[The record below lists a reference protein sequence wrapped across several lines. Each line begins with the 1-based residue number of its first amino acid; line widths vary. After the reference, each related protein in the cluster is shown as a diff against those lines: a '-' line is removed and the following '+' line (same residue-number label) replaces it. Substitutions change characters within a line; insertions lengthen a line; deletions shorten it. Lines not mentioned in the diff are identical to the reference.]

1 MAIVK
6 YSRILARS
14 VGWVMRVTDFQE
26 KINCMLENSRKSYGY
41 YWLKT
46 VKLGKNVELGNFDFL
61 PAKAGLLYNLLI
73 LWLEECAICAG
84 NIFGF
89 LKMLF

>member
-46 VKLGKNVELGNFDFL
+46 VKLGKKGRLLE
-61 PAKAGLLYNLLI
+61 KALNTCFESQGSNLKS
-73 LWLEECAICAG
+73 C
-84 NIFGF
+84 
-89 LKMLF
+89 